1 MPYELNTIRDDLQ
14 LTALDLERV
23 KIAMAGHFEYLR
35 HTIHQRD
42 AVEVLGQIEGLGSSI
57 SELRRVAESLAIAPD
72 VIPSIAQ
79 RTPL

>member
-42 AVEVLGQIEGLGSSI
+42 AVEVLGQIEGLGASI
-57 SELRRVAESLAIAPD
+57 SELRRVAESIVPD
-72 VIPSIAQ
+72 PQA
-79 RTPL
+79 R

>member
-1 MPYELNTIRDDLQ
+1 LPYELNTIRDDLQ

-57 SELRRVAESLAIAPD
+57 SELRRVAESIVPD
-72 VIPSIAQ
+72 PQA
-79 RTPL
+79 R